1 MSHYPPSI
9 LNVIRHL
16 SRLPGIGEKTAERLT
31 LHILRAPRRDAE
43 GLARSILNLKEK
55 TRLCESCF
63 SLSDTDICR
72 ICGNPARD
80 RSLLCVVESVA
91 GMVAIE
97 RSGAFYGLYHV
108 LHGVLSPMDGVGP
121 DDIRIREL
129 VTRIQAGEVR
139 EVVLATNTNLEGEA
153 TAAYIADRLAGTGV
167 KVSRI
172 ASGVPMGGDLTYVDQ
187 VTMKRAMDTRHAL

>member
-63 SLSDTDICR
+63 SLSDTDTCR

-80 RSLLCVVESVA
+80 RGLLCVVENVA

-129 VTRIQAGEVR
+129 LTRVQAGEVR

-153 TAAYIADRLAGTGV
+153 TAAYIAERLAGTGV